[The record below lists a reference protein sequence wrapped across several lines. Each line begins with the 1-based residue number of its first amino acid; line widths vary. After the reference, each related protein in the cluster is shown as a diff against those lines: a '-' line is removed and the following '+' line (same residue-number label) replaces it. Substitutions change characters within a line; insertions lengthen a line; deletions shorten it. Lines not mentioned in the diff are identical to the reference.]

1 MDLGLRG
8 KRVLITGA
16 SKGIGLACAEGF
28 AAEGAH
34 LHLAARNAA
43 ALDAASARLAAQ
55 YGVEVACHAC
65 DLADGAAV
73 TQLAAAC
80 GELDVLV
87 NNAGAIPGGRLADVD
102 DLRWRRAWDL
112 KVFGYINLS
121 RAVYA
126 QMRARGAGAI
136 VNVIGLAGERNK
148 PEYIAG
154 SSANAALMAF
164 TRALGAE
171 SVDYGVRVVGVNP
184 GRIETERQRE
194 VIMGIAKEQLGDPA
208 RWPEIREQMVATMP
222 FKRFGTPQEVADLVV
237 YLASAR
243 ASYISATVVSI
254 DAGQSLRAGG

>member
-1 MDLGLRG
+1 MDLELRG

-43 ALDAASARLAAQ
+43 ALEAARARLAAQ

-73 TQLAAAC
+73 ARLAADC

-102 DLRWRRAWDL
+102 DARWRRAWDL

-126 QMRARGAGAI
+126 RLRARGAGVI

-171 SVDYGVRVVGVNP
+171 SVDFGVRVVGVNP

-194 VIMGIAKEQLGDPA
+194 VIMGIAREKLGDPA
-208 RWPEIREQMVATMP
+208 RWPEIRAQMVETMP
-222 FKRFGTPQEVADLVV
+222 FKRFGQPQEVADLVV

-243 ASYISATVVSI
+243 ASYLSATVVSI